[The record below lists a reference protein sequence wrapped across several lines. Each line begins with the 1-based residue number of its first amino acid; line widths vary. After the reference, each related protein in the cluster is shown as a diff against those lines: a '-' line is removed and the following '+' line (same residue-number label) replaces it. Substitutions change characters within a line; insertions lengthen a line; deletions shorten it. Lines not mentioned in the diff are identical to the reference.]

1 MSREIKIEI
10 GRVGGLGVRVGG
22 GDEVMVVADF
32 EEFGAFWIWWRLSGL
47 RYSFFMV
54 CKPLD
59 KFEERVT

>member
-1 MSREIKIEI
+1 MDWGS
-10 GRVGGLGVRVGG
+10 GVGG

-32 EEFGAFWIWWRLSGL
+32 EGFGAFWIWWRLSGL
-47 RYSFFMV
+47 RYLFFMV

>member
-1 MSREIKIEI
+1 MDWGS
-10 GRVGGLGVRVGG
+10 GWG